1 MNKILLSF
9 IIPIYNVEKYLNM
22 CVDSIS
28 SQIDRLKVEDEVEI
42 ILVDDG
48 SRDLSGKICDE
59 FACEKKYIRVIH
71 KTNGGLASARN
82 AGLDIA
88 IGKYIA
94 FVDSDDKINTQCLD
108 DIILWI
114 KSSDAEIC
122 FMKAIKFFP
131 NGKKEDFGEKIER
144 KEIYGKSRED
154 VVRYLSTRPKFPGS
168 ACCKLYLQQ
177 FLINNNISFPNDNR
191 ISEDLG
197 FAYDCITYAQKFDV
211 IECLYYEY
219 RQQREGS
226 ITNSFSSKSFWDL
239 SLFITESIEKSTTN
253 RKPNESI
260 HRYALSFVAYEY
272 IQLLLGF
279 IKLEKKERKKAKL
292 YFDEYKWVLDYAA
305 SKKIVLIKR
314 IISLLG
320 YSLTSFL
327 LDLYVYKIR

>member
-1 MNKILLSF
+1 MDEILLSF
-9 IIPIYNVEKYLNM
+9 IIPIYDVEKYLNA
-22 CVDSIS
+22 CIDSIS
-28 SQIDRLKVEDEVEI
+28 VQIDKLKAEDIVEI

-48 SRDLSGKICDE
+48 SKDLSGKICDE
-59 FACEKKYIRVIH
+59 YVRKKKYIRVIH

-88 IGKYIA
+88 VGKYIA
-94 FVDSDDKINTQCLD
+94 FVDSDDKISTQCLG
-108 DIILWI
+108 DIIRWI

-144 KEIYGKSRED
+144 KEVYGKSRED

-168 ACCKLYLQQ
+168 ACCKLYLQE
-177 FLINNNISFPNDNR
+177 FLINNNLFFPRDNR

-197 FAYDCITYAQKFDV
+197 FAYDCITRAQKFDV

-219 RQQREGS
+219 RQLREGS

-239 SLFITESIEKSTTN
+239 SQFITESIEKSTTN
-253 RKPNESI
+253 KEPNDLLYG
-260 HRYALSFVAYEY
+260 YALSFVAYEY

-279 IKLEKKERKKAKL
+279 IRLESKERKKAKL
-292 YFDEYKWVLDYAA
+292 YFNEYKWVLSYAA
-305 SKKIVLIKR
+305 SKKIILIKWV
-314 IISLLG
+314 ISILG